1 MAKPDR
7 PVACHA
13 TERCNSGNGAAEA
26 GGSASMNAT
35 AKPAFREVVDENGRV
50 YRIGETDRD
59 ILGRSRVWMVWLPW
73 ISMMAIS
80 SSEYAFT
87 SAEDTLSDAHGWHG
101 AHIFWLL
108 GVWVFFQAAVAFPAG
123 RLRESGKLSARSA
136 MMVGAVGSLM
146 GYVSLAFA
154 PSVFWAYLGFG
165 FFGGAAAGFVYAT
178 CVNMVGKWYP
188 ERKGGKT
195 GFVNG
200 GFAYGSVPFIFI
212 FTSYMDVSN
221 YRGILFAVGVLLAC
235 LVAVSGF
242 FFKDPPKNWWPA
254 HVDPLGASTDPR
266 IARALRKNPPAKKQY
281 TPMEA
286 IKTGILPLMWFVLL
300 CTAGINIFGIA
311 MQVPFGKEMGFAG
324 GIVALAMSLKAIIN
338 GTGRGVIGWIS
349 DLFGRRNTLIIVCA
363 VLGVSQYAVYLSGS
377 IGSMPLFLLASM
389 VSGFGGGAIF
399 PLFAAMTAD
408 YFGENNNATNYGLV
422 YSSKVISGL
431 VGAGMGSV
439 VVDNWGYGTAF
450 VIAGTVGVVCA
461 FITILLKQPKL
472 PAEQQRTPTKDDTQ
486 AALVLD

>member
-1 MAKPDR
+1 
-7 PVACHA
+7 
-13 TERCNSGNGAAEA
+13 
-26 GGSASMNAT
+26 
-35 AKPAFREVVDENGRV
+35 
-50 YRIGETDRD
+50 
-59 ILGRSRVWMVWLPW
+59 MVWLPW
-73 ISMMAIS
+73 IAMMAIS

-87 SAEDTLSDAHGWHG
+87 SAEDTLVEAHGWG
-101 AHIFWLL
+101 NGHIFWLL

-123 RLRESGKLSARSA
+123 RLRESGKLSAKAA
-136 MMVGAVGSLM
+136 MMLGSGGALL

-154 PSVFWAYLGFG
+154 PNVFFAYLGFG
-165 FFGGAAAGFVYAT
+165 FFGGTAAGFVYAT

-200 GFAYGSVPFIFI
+200 GFAYGSVPFIFL
-212 FTSYMDVSN
+212 FTSYLSVSN
-221 YRGILFAVGVLLAC
+221 YEGILFAVGVFLAA
-235 LVAVSGF
+235 LVAISGF

-254 HVDPLGASTDPR
+254 HVDPLVASEDPR
-266 IARALRKNPPAKKQY
+266 IRRALLKNPPAVKQY

-461 FITILLKQPKL
+461 FITIFLKQPKL
-472 PAEQQRTPTKDDTQ
+472 PAEQRRTPQKDETQ

>member
-1 MAKPDR
+1 V
-7 PVACHA
+7 PVAA
-13 TERCNSGNGAAEA
+13 GVDF
-26 GGSASMNAT
+26 GGSTSMNAT
-35 AKPAFREVVDENGRV
+35 PPPTFCEVVDDNGRN

-123 RLRESGKLSARSA
+123 RLRESGKLSARAA
-136 MMVGAVGSLM
+136 MMFGGAGSLM
-146 GYVSLAFA
+146 GYLALAYA
-154 PSVFWAYLGFG
+154 PNVFWAYLGFG
-165 FFGGAAAGFVYAT
+165 FFGGTAAGFVYAT

-221 YRGILFAVGVLLAC
+221 YTGILFATGVLLAG

-254 HVDPLGASTDPR
+254 HVDPLGASSDPR

-349 DLFGRRNTLIIVCA
+349 DRFGRRETLVIVCL
-363 VLGVSQYAVYLSGS
+363 VLGLAQFAVYLSGS
-377 IGSMPLFLLASM
+377 MGSMPLFLLASM

-431 VGAGMGSV
+431 VGAGLGSV
-439 VVDNWGYGTAF
+439 VVSTWGYGAAFMIAGSVGVGCAF
-450 VIAGTVGVVCA
+450 VT
-461 FITILLKQPKL
+461 LLLRQPKL
-472 PAEQQRTPTKDDTQ
+472 RPEERLTPATSKPGHAEKE
-486 AALVLD
+486 AAASLARD

>member
-1 MAKPDR
+1 MIS
-7 PVACHA
+7 
-13 TERCNSGNGAAEA
+13 T
-26 GGSASMNAT
+26 ASPNF
-35 AKPAFREVVDENGRV
+35 KEVVDKNGRV

-59 ILGRSRVWMVWLPW
+59 ILGRSRAWMVWLPW
-73 ISMMAIS
+73 IAMMAIS

-87 SAEDTLSDAHGWHG
+87 SAEDTLAEAHGWGHG
-101 AHIFWLL
+101 HIFWLL

-123 RLRESGKLSARSA
+123 RLRESGKLSAKAA
-136 MMVGAVGSLM
+136 MMLGAVGAFL
-146 GYVSLAFA
+146 GYLSLAFA
-154 PSVFWAYLGFG
+154 PNVFFAYLGFG
-165 FFGGAAAGFVYAT
+165 FFGGTAAGFVYAT

-200 GFAYGSVPFIFI
+200 GFAYGSVPFIFL
-212 FTSYMDVSN
+212 FTSYLDVSN
-221 YRGILFAVGVLLAC
+221 YKPLLLAVGVFLAA
-235 LVAVSGF
+235 LVAISGF

-254 HVDPLGASTDPR
+254 HVDPLVASEDPR
-266 IARALRKNPPAKKQY
+266 IRRALLKNPPAVKQY

-349 DLFGRRNTLIIVCA
+349 DLYGRRNTLIIVCA
-363 VLGVSQYAVYLSGS
+363 VLGLSQYAVYLSGS

-461 FITILLKQPKL
+461 FITILLRQPKL
-472 PAEQQRTPTKDDTQ
+472 PAEQQRTPQTDDTQ